1 MAKVYI
7 QDIASGERELAI
19 KNPYQISSPSWSPNG
34 KFLSL
39 TMYQDGNAEIY
50 ILNLKNKN
58 LTRLTKHYSIDT
70 ESSWSP
76 KGSKII
82 FTSGRSGSP
91 QLYELDLRLSLIHI

>member
-19 KNPYQISSPSWSPNG
+19 KNPYQISSPSWSPDG

-50 ILNLKNKN
+50 ILNLKNNVERKTWIDNRIAKLMIFLNKKKN
-58 LTRLTKHYSIDT
+58 K
-70 ESSWSP
+70 
-76 KGSKII
+76 KI
-82 FTSGRSGSP
+82 
-91 QLYELDLRLSLIHI
+91 LL